1 MERWFNGKWLTIAV
15 LILMAAANALG
26 FAPSNVHAAAAADN
40 VLPDGTGKKVLF
52 DNTHGQTSGA
62 ADWVIDG
69 GFSDFANGL
78 KAKGFAVSEL
88 SRNIPFNYGEQA
100 VTFDKLKDYDV
111 FVIGEANIPYKKS
124 EQDAMIQYVQNGG
137 SIFFI
142 ADHYNADRNKNR
154 WDASEVMNGYR
165 RGAFDNPSKGMTQE
179 EANSPAMQGVQSSDW
194 MGSNF
199 GIRFRYNA
207 VGDVNA
213 ADITAPAQTFGI
225 TEGVNS
231 VAVHAGSTLAVLD
244 PSKAKGL
251 VYLPQNPP
259 SWGSAVDKG
268 VYSGGGK
275 AEGPFAAIS
284 KLGGGK
290 AAFIGDSSPVEDA
303 SPKYLREE
311 TGQKKTTYDG
321 FKEANDSTFLVQTV
335 EWLAKKESY
344 TNFSQAGIELD
355 QKTPLI
361 LDAAKAENEDP
372 ATTIEPQA
380 EPWSQ
385 PQAGY
390 KWYDPTTFK
399 PGSYG
404 SAQAPA
410 ANPAYSLIHQSTLP
424 SSQDFQIRVSLNGL
438 NPGQTVSGLK
448 LGIYLSGGA
457 QIAKVKNEDGSW
469 PKTEGYSSD
478 FSVTANDQGKAY
490 KDLTVRING
499 TKGAASLRLK
509 QGSNNAVTEAVT
521 VADVPAEPLPE
532 DKPAIPDAISVNDAR
547 KSADGTLVTVEGTI
561 TSEPGV
567 FGGMGFYLQ
576 DAFGGTYVYQNEAGY
591 HKGDKVQIT
600 AVKKTYNSEVELTD
614 TVSLKKTGT
623 ASVDPRV
630 QDAVNDENQGQLI
643 TLENL
648 KIVKYDPANGSGT
661 FQFTAASPE
670 GKETIVRIDG
680 RTGISYDRLTQLYPV
695 GSHVSITGI
704 SSIFNGAYQLKPL
717 SLDQIKSADTEAPVT
732 SVTSSGKLG
741 EGSYNKED
749 VQINFSAND
758 GSGTGVAKTEFRVNG
773 GEWTVSNGSAVI
785 SDEGK
790 NIVEFR
796 SYDLAGNV
804 ESVKSV
810 QVWIDKHAPE
820 ITLNGQ
826 VSFYQTDSAIPVKI
840 TAADQ
845 LSGVKSVKYIL
856 DNTVISDLQAVS
868 PLDLT
873 AGKHK
878 LQVTA
883 EDEAGNTITETYT
896 LESKIDIDHLD
907 ELIDIGVKQGKFENK
922 GIAKSLQAQIASIQ
936 QAKKQKVIE
945 QKLKALE
952 TEVRTLKNKFID
964 KKFADII
971 LQDIDYI
978 QEQ

>member
-15 LILMAAANALG
+15 LTLMVAANALG
-26 FAPSNVHAAAAADN
+26 FAPSNVHAAAADN

-78 KAKGFAVSEL
+78 KEKGFAVSEL

-124 EQDAMIQYVQNGG
+124 EQDAMIQYVQSGG

-194 MGSNF
+194 MASNF

-213 ADITAPAQTFGI
+213 SDISAPAQSFGI
-225 TEGVNS
+225 TEGVKS

-372 ATTIEPQA
+372 ATTTEPQA

-390 KWYDPTTFK
+390 KWYDPSTFK

-404 SAQAPA
+404 SSQTPA

-424 SSQDFQIRVSLNGL
+424 SSQDFQIRVSLSGL

-448 LGIYLSGGA
+448 LGIYLSGGT

-490 KDLTVRING
+490 KDLTVHING

-521 VADVPAEPLPE
+521 IADVPAEPLPE
-532 DKPAIPDAISVNDAR
+532 DKPAIPDAISVTDAR
-547 KSADGTLVTVEGTI
+547 ESADGTLVTVEGTI

-576 DAFGGTYVYQNEAGY
+576 DASGGTYVYQNEAGY

-614 TVSLKKTGT
+614 PVSLKKTGT

-630 QDAVNDENQGQLI
+630 QDAVNNENQGQLI

-680 RTGISYDRLTQLYPV
+680 RTGISYDRLTQLYPA
-695 GSHVSITGI
+695 GSQVNITGI

-717 SLDQIKSADTEAPVT
+717 SIEQIQSADSAPPVT

-741 EGSYNKED
+741 AGVYNKET
-749 VQINFSAND
+749 VQIAFSAND
-758 GSGTGVAKTEFRVNG
+758 GSGTGVARTEYRVNG
-773 GEWTVSNGSAVI
+773 GEWTVSNGYAAI

-810 QVWIDKHAPE
+810 QVWIDMHAPE
-820 ITLNGQ
+820 ITLDGQ

-878 LQVTA
+878 LRVTA

-952 TEVRTLKNKFID
+952 TEVRTLKKIFID
-964 KKFADII
+964 KEFAEII
-971 LQDIDYI
+971 IQDMDYI
-978 QEQ
+978 QGQ